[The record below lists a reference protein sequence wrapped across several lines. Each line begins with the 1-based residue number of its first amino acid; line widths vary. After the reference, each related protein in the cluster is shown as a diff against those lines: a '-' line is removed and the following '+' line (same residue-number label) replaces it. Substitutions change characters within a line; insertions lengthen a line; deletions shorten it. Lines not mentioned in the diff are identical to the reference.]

1 MTMPTFTADASL
13 YRSGAHYR
21 MARTVHD
28 GSGARTVLPQLRRS
42 TGFCMADCD
51 YTTSDPLSNA
61 ICKFDCMDQGGDDG
75 PSGPSADYCRPS
87 CGPCIGG
94 TRTCVT
100 ADCETYERTCRSVG
114 GRMLG

>member
-13 YRSGAHYR
+13 YRSGSHYR
-21 MARTVHD
+21 MASTLHPVT
-28 GSGARTVLPQLRRS
+28 GGRTVLPQLMKS

-51 YTTSDPLSNA
+51 YTTSDPLSNMV
-61 ICKFDCMDQGGDDG
+61 CKFGCMEQGGDDG
-75 PSGPSADYCRPS
+75 PSGPSGPSCRPA

-94 TRTCVT
+94 IRTCVT
-100 ADCETYERTCRSVG
+100 PDCETYERTCRTIG